1 MKYLKFWE
9 FVSGITMK
17 EAIEKNVAYYQEKE
31 KDPDKYPQVLF
42 EVGTI
47 PVGGQAILTG
57 LQIVEATEEQ
67 MMNDV
72 YYWLEIVSLEYI
84 PILDIGGPRLRAKYG
99 LDQ

>member
-1 MKYLKFWE
+1 MRYLKRWE
-9 FVSGITMK
+9 IVSTMK
-17 EAIEKNVAYYQEKE
+17 EAIEKNMAFMKEKE
-31 KDPDKYPQVLF
+31 KNPDKYPKVLF

-72 YYWLEIVSLEYI
+72 YYWLEIVSIEYI
-84 PILDIGGPRLRAKYG
+84 PVFDPVKNGPRLRAKYG